1 VLQTIDD
8 FFAGENLTLPS
19 GKTWGDVSA
28 NVFKVVDGK
37 RILFADND
45 SLFQKLRNGSP
56 SLVLT
61 REQVAMNMTDDEI
74 HGDVREFIGKV
85 VALAGA
91 KA

>member
-1 VLQTIDD
+1 LQAIDN
-8 FFAGENLTLPS
+8 FFAGENLTLPA
-19 GKTWGDVSA
+19 GKNWRDVSA

-37 RILFADND
+37 LILFADND
-45 SLFQKLRNGSP
+45 SLFQKLRNASP

-74 HGDVREFIGKV
+74 HDDVHGFIGKV
-85 VALAGA
+85 VAMTGA

>member
-1 VLQTIDD
+1 M
-8 FFAGENLTLPS
+8 PS
-19 GKTWGDVSA
+19 GKNWRDVSA

-74 HGDVREFIGKV
+74 HDDVRGFIGKV
-85 VALAGA
+85 VAMTGA
-91 KA
+91 AT